1 MGWQVVFSIRSR
13 DDLRRIVQF
22 IAREDPAAAERFG
35 LGLIAQTESLASA
48 PQIGMPVPERP
59 GTRFFPFGSYLI
71 NLPRGL
77 GKADGQNPQVLAW
90 RPREEAAAVSN
101 IARLRVPPRPAGFV
115 ASSQMHPR
123 RLLGSLIN

>member
-59 GTRFFPFGSYLI
+59 GTRYLPFGSYLI
-71 NLPRGL
+71 IYRVDS
-77 GKADGQNPQVLAW
+77 GKHW
-90 RPREEAAAVSN
+90 RHGASFSRCPAAAG
-101 IARLRVPPRPAGFV
+101 P
-115 ASSQMHPR
+115 
-123 RLLGSLIN
+123 GS

>member
-35 LGLIAQTESLASA
+35 LGLIAQAESLASA
-48 PQIGMPVPERP
+48 PHIGMPVPERP

-71 NLPRGL
+71 IYRADSRKQMVKILRFWHGARG
-77 GKADGQNPQVLAW
+77 K
-90 RPREEAAAVSN
+90 RP
-101 IARLRVPPRPAGFV
+101 LR
-115 ASSQMHPR
+115 
-123 RLLGSLIN
+123 